1 MQMGGNED
9 QMVDLDTRFHVRAL
23 AILHKLEIRNG
34 PFHMPLVPNRGW
46 STTNYDMAMFL
57 S

>member
-1 MQMGGNED
+1 MGGNED